1 MKTLHLQAA
10 ECFRNALLFVFAA
23 GLQDGELGPVQAAT
37 YREMEGKNISVSC
50 SFFLAGSTMY
60 FCKKDCSRKNI
71 LVETTENRAQS
82 GRYSIEFNK
91 RGASYVVVVSITE
104 LKRSDSGWYRCA
116 LGITG
121 ILHEDFEIVVND
133 ASEPTSL
140 SSSPSSSSS
149 ETSQPDRSATTSA
162 SEPTSLSSSPS
173 ASSSET
179 SQPDKSAT
187 TSGLQLY
194 IALTLVIKIILLSI
208 PLVIFCRKRRI
219 AKQKTNEETEEIRE
233 GQRA

>member
-23 GLQDGELGPVQAAT
+23 GLQDGELGSVQAAT
-37 YREMEGKNISVSC
+37 YTEMEGKNISVSC
-50 SFFLAGSTMY
+50 SFSFSGSTMY
-60 FCKKDCSRKNI
+60 FCKKDCSRENI

-91 RGASYVVVVSITE
+91 TGASYVVVVSITE
-104 LKRSDSGWYRCA
+104 LKRSDSGWYRCG
-116 LGITG
+116 LGI
-121 ILHEDFEIVVND
+121 IAIQHEDFEIVVND

-140 SSSPSSSSS
+140 SSSPS
-149 ETSQPDRSATTSA
+149 P
-162 SEPTSLSSSPS
+162 
-173 ASSSET
+173 SSSET

-194 IALTLVIKIILLSI
+194 IVLTLVIKIILLSI

-233 GQRA
+233 GQRAQRAS